1 MEQAIEQFRAFNR
14 AHTRF
19 AAVLAPRYM
28 DSEMGVA
35 EARLLYE
42 IAGRQ
47 PVLAIELQEVLGLDA
62 GYVSRAVKRF
72 EERGWVARAR
82 GTEDARRRPIAL
94 LPAGRTAFDA
104 LDAATRAHSRRQ
116 LESLGPGGGPLLGHH
131 LAAARALIEGGAGS
145 WTIRTLR
152 TGDMGMIASR
162 QATFYAEHYG
172 WERPME
178 LLLGDVTT
186 GFLRDFKPG
195 REQCWVA
202 ERGGEMLG
210 SVMLADGGGGVAKL
224 RLLYVEG
231 HARGLGI
238 GDALVVRA
246 RRRLCAARPVDPHDP
261 RERAAH
267 LCRAGLR
274 AGRQRH
280 PHDVRRAGDGR
291 DLVARPQPRCTAS
304 HTVARSPAVQVTQC
318 LRPRS
323 ISR

>member
-47 PVLAIELQEVLGLDA
+47 PVLALDA

-238 GDALVVRA
+238 GDALVRNCIAFARDAGYARLDLWTHTILASA
-246 RRRLCAARPVDPHDP
+246 RRIYAAQGFELVDSATHTMFGEPVMGETWSLD
-261 RERAAH
+261 
-267 LCRAGLR
+267 LS
-274 AGRQRH
+274 
-280 PHDVRRAGDGR
+280 R
-291 DLVARPQPRCTAS
+291 DAP
-304 HTVARSPAVQVTQC
+304 PAT
-318 LRPRS
+318 P
-323 ISR
+323 